1 MVWFSCLNNVISF
14 FIEHLLTLIV
24 GPLSEASHTQ
34 LVMFLVERTYI
45 SLRLRRWTGY
55 SLGGVAGPGSI
66 SVETST
72 LLPSLNFL
80 LKPISSQ
87 HEDGSYLCI

>member
-1 MVWFSCLNNVISF
+1 MVWFSCLNNIISF

-24 GPLSEASHTQ
+24 GPLSEARDTQ
-34 LVMFLVERTYI
+34 LVMFLVESTYI
-45 SLRLRRWTGY
+45 SLRLSRWTGY
-55 SLGGVAGPGSI
+55 SLGGVAGLGSI
-66 SVETST
+66 SVETSI

-80 LKPISSQ
+80 LKSIYSQ